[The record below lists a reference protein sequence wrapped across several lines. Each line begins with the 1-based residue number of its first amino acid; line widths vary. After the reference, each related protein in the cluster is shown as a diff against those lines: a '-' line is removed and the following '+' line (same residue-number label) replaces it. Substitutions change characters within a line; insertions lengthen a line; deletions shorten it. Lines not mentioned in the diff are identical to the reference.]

1 MKKVIEKLVEIAN
14 KQDLKASAKSINQ
27 TQRNLL
33 NAELTQALLT
43 DMGNGCEC
51 DSGVY
56 IINDFVNV
64 GQVDSK
70 TIEFSI
76 DNENIGLIPVRIS
89 VMFPNFD
96 NENDLFDKV
105 ADYQEKV
112 RLDQE
117 KKEQV
122 KRKNELKAKADAER
136 RAKAKALRES
146 STAK

>member
-1 MKKVIEKLVEIAN
+1 MKKVIEKLTEIAN

-33 NAELTQALLT
+33 NAELTQALLS

-89 VMFPNFD
+89 VVLPNFD

-122 KRKNELKAKADAER
+122 KRENELKAKADAER

-146 STAK
+146 STTK